1 MKLRT
6 KDQII
11 TCLIDMLSTPLDKE
25 GSLQQDY
32 IHDGWIESLKWV
44 LGLSEEE
51 KEIFIE
57 GRNTLVVKDKITY
70 TEEEVKVA
78 VDIAVGDD
86 GNRSNEVIAIL
97 KSEREYNENNT
108 TN

>member
-6 KDQII
+6 KDEII
-11 TCLIDMLSTPLDKE
+11 TCLIDMLSQNDERSSSHYLTHK
-25 GSLQQDY
+25 
-32 IHDGWIESLKWV
+32 GWIEALKWV
-44 LGLSEEE
+44 LGLNDENREVFT
-51 KEIFIE
+51 K
-57 GRNTLVVKDKITY
+57 GKNTLVVKDKITY
-70 TEEEVKVA
+70 TEEEVKEA

>member
-70 TEEEVKVA
+70 TEEEVKEA

-97 KSEREYNENNT
+97 KSEREDNEINT